1 MASLALLGGVIP
13 LRGDSAL
20 GFISSS
26 FARIL
31 DAWGGA
37 PERGVPLSQMS
48 RWGDTPLFPPP
59 RGETNNP
66 QRGGNGRDPH
76 NETPPKR
83 REGGHVY
90 NIALE
95 ITCRLEARFNRVLL
109 GGVVIIEGDAYKLG
123 TQGRL
128 YEPINDV
135 KLAIRPIKFK
145 AIPYYAWANREP
157 GPMTVWVP
165 LMDYYDKVVKTS

>member
-1 MASLALLGGVIP
+1 MFGLV
-13 LRGDSAL
+13 
-20 GFISSS
+20 
-26 FARIL
+26 
-31 DAWGGA
+31 
-37 PERGVPLSQMS
+37 
-48 RWGDTPLFPPP
+48 PP
-59 RGETNNP
+59 RGGFPTSDEPVGRYPTIHHHPKNKTTNPAEGVTPET
-66 QRGGNGRDPH
+66 PH
-76 NETPPKR
+76 NEKPTSPR

-109 GGVVIIEGDAYKLG
+109 GGVVIIEGDAYELG

>member
-1 MASLALLGGVIP
+1 
-13 LRGDSAL
+13 
-20 GFISSS
+20 
-26 FARIL
+26 L
-31 DAWGGA
+31 DEPVGRY
-37 PERGVPLSQMS
+37 PTLTT
-48 RWGDTPLFPPP
+48 TPRTKP
-59 RGETNNP
+59 TTP
-66 QRGGNGRDPH
+66 QRK
-76 NETPPKR
+76 TPPKR

-95 ITCRLEARFNRVLL
+95 ITCRLEAKFNRVLL
-109 GGVVIIEGDAYKLG
+109 GGVVVIEGDAYELG

-135 KLAIRPIKFK
+135 KLTIRPIRFK

-165 LMDYYDKVVKTS
+165 LMDYYDKVVKAG

>member
-1 MASLALLGGVIP
+1 MGLSHFVGFVAIGLLILALLGWLVLGVVP
-13 LRGDSAL
+13 PK
-20 GFISSS
+20 
-26 FARIL
+26 
-31 DAWGGA
+31 GG
-37 PERGVPLSQMS
+37 
-48 RWGDTPLFPPP
+48 FPPLDELVGRYPTVTTTP
-59 RGETNNP
+59 RTKPLTP

-76 NETPPKR
+76 NENPPKR

-95 ITCRLEARFNRVLL
+95 ITCRLETRFNRVLL
-109 GGVVIIEGDAYKLG
+109 GGVVIIEGDAYELG

-128 YEPINDV
+128 YESINDV

-165 LMDYYDKVVKTS
+165 LMDYYDKVVKNQLSLR